1 MLASRI
7 VAPPKGEPVTSA
19 DLSGVDV
26 TLDDPPAPATSAPP
40 AAAAPLT
47 PSVAGALGRAGRP
60 SPVAPEGR
68 GSDPAPAS
76 GAARSPDPGAGDAPT
91 ASRDFHF
98 EALRP
103 GVALVDPSMAAKAA
117 GAGAEPLRPDEGVD
131 PGGLKASLAAADR
144 GAGITR
150 GGFVAT
156 AIEAVMREEGPA
168 AGKAQFDVRILRDG
182 TLSISLTNASQD
194 RAAFAKLTT
203 AIGKRIP
210 KSSLHLPDSAK
221 GLRVVVDVDVHD
233 QYADGTRP
241 SDVGKVTTYAGP
253 GEYATTKDGVIIKK
267 MPGVSV
273 SVRGKVC
280 SGGFYVHPLGVGLA
294 GGCSPENIGSPAR
307 KMVSAKVSGEA
318 LL

>member
-1 MLASRI
+1 MLASRR
-7 VAPPKGEPVTSA
+7 VAPSTAEPVPSA
-19 DLSGVDV
+19 DVASVDV
-26 TLDDPPAPATSAPP
+26 TLGDAPAAPTSAPL
-40 AAAAPLT
+40 AVAAPLA
-47 PSVAGALGRAGRP
+47 PNVPGALGRVGRP
-60 SPVAPEGR
+60 SPIAPEPQASAG
-68 GSDPAPAS
+68 PAAS
-76 GAARSPDPGAGDAPT
+76 PSPDQGAGNAPT

-117 GAGAEPLRPDEGVD
+117 GARAEPLRPDEGVD

-144 GAGITR
+144 GAGMTR

-182 TLSISLTNASQD
+182 TLSISLTNASRD
-194 RAAFAKLTT
+194 RAAFARLTT

-221 GLRVVVDVDVHD
+221 GLRVLVDVDVHD

-241 SDVGKVTTYAGP
+241 SDVGKVSTYAGP
-253 GEYATTKDGVIIKK
+253 GEYATTKDGIIIKK

-273 SVRGKVC
+273 TVRGKVC
-280 SGGFYVHPLGVGLA
+280 SGGFYAHPLGVGLA

>member
-1 MLASRI
+1 MLASRRA
-7 VAPPKGEPVTSA
+7 APPKAEPVTSA
-19 DLSGVDV
+19 DLAAVDV
-26 TLDDPPAPATSAPP
+26 TLDDAPAAATSAPL

-47 PSVAGALGRAGRP
+47 PSVPGALGRVDHP
-60 SPVAPEGR
+60 SPVAPAV
-68 GSDPAPAS
+68 SSPS
-76 GAARSPDPGAGDAPT
+76 TSSAADPGTGDAPT

-117 GAGAEPLRPDEGVD
+117 GARAEPLRPDEGVD
-131 PGGLKASLAAADR
+131 PGGLKASMAAADR
-144 GAGITR
+144 GVGMTR

-156 AIEAVMREEGPA
+156 AIETVVREEGPA
-168 AGKAQFDVRILRDG
+168 AGNAQFDVRILRDG
-182 TLSISLTNASQD
+182 TLSVSLTNASQD
-194 RAAFAKLTT
+194 RAAFARLAT

-221 GLRVVVDVDVHD
+221 GLRVVVDVNVHD

-241 SDVGKVTTYAGP
+241 SDVGKVSSYAGP
-253 GEYATTKDGVIIKK
+253 GEYATTKDGIIIKK

-273 SVRGKVC
+273 TVRGKVC

-307 KMVSAKVSGEA
+307 KMVSAKVKGEA